1 MHQYDLHDILVKRK
15 RLTGFRNG
23 EEWGGT
29 FFSISLYSPSASSRH
44 FLFFLNFFFFFT
56 RSDIIVARQDAM
68 DFRPLVFFSLI
79 VFTLSNNPSTF
90 RFLCCRVQRL
100 YLFPGSFLYFVIET
114 IFLFPYVAFSV
125 YHSHPPPPQF
135 STSGCYFL
143 CTSNRCHCFLY
154 TSFWN
159 VSRILKPDRPL
170 RWKSVGGGGEGV
182 ALNVE

>member
-1 MHQYDLHDILVKRK
+1 ME
-15 RLTGFRNG
+15 RNG
-23 EEWGGT
+23 GGT
-29 FFSISLYSPSASSRH
+29 FFSISFYSPSASSRH

-125 YHSHPPPPQF
+125 YHSHPPPLSFPLQVVISYARRTVAIVF
-135 STSGCYFL
+135 FIPRFETFL
-143 CTSNRCHCFLY
+143 EY
-154 TSFWN
+154 
-159 VSRILKPDRPL
+159 
-170 RWKSVGGGGEGV
+170 
-182 ALNVE
+182 